1 MSHYTLSKNLV
12 QSLVEIERE
21 DRYSRKLNRS
31 PLAPVLVRELHAAGA
46 SKRYLAHRFGCT
58 VEAIRQC
65 VNYQTYR
72 NV

>member
-1 MSHYTLSKNLV
+1 MSHYTLSKNIV
-12 QSLVEIERE
+12 QNIVQIERE

-31 PLAPVLVRELHAAGA
+31 PFAPTLVRELHAAGA

-58 VEAIRQC
+58 PEAIRQC
-65 VNYQTYR
+65 VTFKTYR